1 MSIRDAATRTVSQI
15 QDQLQSQAEAL
26 LGQIGEARGQ
36 VEQTMGDLDSR
47 WEALSARAEE
57 VLTRA
62 QEVED
67 RLQQMGEQLATR
79 ADTLR
84 QGVDGAM
91 DQGRSVADAT
101 RTVIDT
107 LDQGV
112 AALIPDIDDV
122 TASVEATF
130 NAFGDQA
137 RSLDQALEETRSITD
152 RHIHEPFAAL
162 VTDLQNQLYDRGSQL
177 GSYVDTDFTSTLETA
192 VQELGTHVDTVVSEA
207 QSKME
212 EARSTAETEGAN
224 ALGQLNSMFGD
235 QFGSLIQTVETV
247 SDTLREVGD
256 VISGTAD
263 AVGTTTQVM
272 TSGTSMTAIG
282 AKSVIGIV
290 EDIIEI
296 FESVT

>member
-15 QDQLQSQAEAL
+15 QDQLNTQAEAL
-26 LGQIGEARGQ
+26 LGQIGEARSQ
-36 VEQTMGDLDSR
+36 VEQTVGDLDAR

-57 VLTRA
+57 VLNRA

-79 ADTLR
+79 ASTMR
-84 QGVDGAM
+84 ENVDGAM

-101 RTVIDT
+101 RTVIET
-107 LDQGV
+107 LDAGV
-112 AALIPDIDDV
+112 AALIPDIDEV
-122 TASVEATF
+122 AAAVETTF
-130 NAFGDQA
+130 NTFGDQA
-137 RSLDQALEETRSITD
+137 RSLDQALEETRAATD
-152 RHIHEPFAAL
+152 RHIHDPFAAL
-162 VTDLQNQLYDRGSQL
+162 VEDLQTQLFDRGSQL
-177 GSYVDTDFTSTLETA
+177 GTYVDTDFTSTLETA
-192 VQELGTHVDTVVSEA
+192 VRDFSSHVDTTVQNA
-207 QSKME
+207 QQKME
-212 EARSTAETEGAN
+212 EARATAETEGSN

-235 QFGSLIQTVETV
+235 QFGSLIGTVETV
-247 SDTLREVGD
+247 ANTMREVGD

-296 FESVT
+296 FNSVT